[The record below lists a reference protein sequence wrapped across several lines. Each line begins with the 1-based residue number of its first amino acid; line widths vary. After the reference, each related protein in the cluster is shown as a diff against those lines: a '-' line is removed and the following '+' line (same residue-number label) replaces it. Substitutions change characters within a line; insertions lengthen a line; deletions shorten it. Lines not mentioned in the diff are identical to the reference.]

1 MMTLR
6 QSYLTLRHPE
16 WHIRVAVPADV
27 RDSVGTSALQKSLHT
42 ASEDVAVERARLIL
56 VQWQA
61 EFSAARMLRSGETS
75 NDNILQFPVRSA

>member
-1 MMTLR
+1 MTTLR

-42 ASEDVAVERARLIL
+42 ASVDVAVERARLIL

-61 EFSAARMLRSGETS
+61 EFSAARTMRPNVTFK
-75 NDNILQFPVRSA
+75 DNILQFPVRSA